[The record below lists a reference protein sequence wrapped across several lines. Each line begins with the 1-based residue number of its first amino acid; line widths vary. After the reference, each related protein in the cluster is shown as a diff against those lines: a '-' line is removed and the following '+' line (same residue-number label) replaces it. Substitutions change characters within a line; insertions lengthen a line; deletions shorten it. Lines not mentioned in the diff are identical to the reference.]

1 MATPEQPQRDELI
14 AAVKSMAPFPILMA
28 TFMLVY
34 AVWFGV
40 AWGVIGWAVFAL
52 FGVYAAWLIFC
63 GVQHIRV
70 TKKLPKPT
78 PTPASKRIAKQM
90 QLLSTVSYAPLWIIF
105 ALLGMF
111 QQQIY
116 IMPVLVLVVGL
127 HFIPHGIDWLL
138 PCLCNEYFVASGL
151 CCQQHWWGTRNR
163 RIWPI
168 HGVGSQATYE
178 PNKPRIRIIQNCTH
192 NRVTCKIQVK
202 ISV

>member
-28 TFMLVY
+28 TFMLIY

-40 AWGVIGWAVFAL
+40 AWGTIGWAVFAL

-70 TKKLPKPT
+70 TKKLPKPA

-90 QLLSTVSYAPLWIIF
+90 QLLSTVSYAPLWIIL
-105 ALLGMF
+105 ALLGIF

-116 IMPVLVLVVGL
+116 IMPALVLIVGL
-127 HFIPHGIDWLL
+127 HFIP
-138 PCLCNEYFVASGL
+138 
-151 CCQQHWWGTRNR
+151 
-163 RIWPI
+163 
-168 HGVGSQATYE
+168 
-178 PNKPRIRIIQNCTH
+178 
-192 NRVTCKIQVK
+192 
-202 ISV
+202 